1 MKKLSGRPKKPVCGS
16 LSSLKGSSK
25 LMEHHAWIE
34 ELVARYEKPLC
45 RYAYSLTRSDGAAQD
60 AVQETFL
67 RLCKADPAKLAGREA
82 AWLFRVCRSRVIDTQ
97 RKENPMSPLTP
108 ACAAT
113 LTAPGRSPAD
123 QAMHH
128 DQEALVPQLLN
139 QLPEKQR
146 EAIRLKFQQHL
157 SYRDIATVLATSE
170 GNVGFLIHTGIKTLR
185 ETLSR
190 QGALS

>member
-1 MKKLSGRPKKPVCGS
+1 
-16 LSSLKGSSK
+16 
-25 LMEHHAWIE
+25 MEHHALIE
-34 ELVARYEKPLC
+34 DRVARYEKPLC
-45 RYAYSLTRSDGAAQD
+45 RYAYALTRSDGAAQD

-67 RLCKADPAKLAGREA
+67 RLCKADQAKLAGREA

-108 ACAAT
+108 AHEAA
-113 LTAPGRSPAD
+113 LAAPGGSPAD
-123 QAMHH
+123 QAVHRDH
-128 DQEALVPQLLN
+128 ETLVPRLLD

-157 SYRDIATVLATSE
+157 SYRDIAAVLATSE